1 MQIYQIVILTLLVMF
16 ALLAIKVPVA
26 VSLAGA
32 GGLGLILLQ
41 GFGYASNTLGAA
53 PFTTSASFTLTIIP
67 MFILMGMLAV
77 RANIA
82 ENVFAV
88 ANHFVRRAPGGLGV
102 ATVMACAGFA
112 AVSGSSIGTAATMA
126 KLSVDQMRAKGYP
139 ASLATGIV
147 AIAGTLG
154 VMIPPSTF
162 LVLYA
167 VLAGESV
174 SQMLA
179 AGIIPGLLSALGYIT
194 YIMLVGQRTIRR
206 EAAGDLSEAVD
217 DARAELREK
226 RTSAGA
232 GRAARAMSTDTTVRT
247 AEPRT
252 AAVKA
257 ATAPRPSLRALPWR
271 GVVYIAILFTVVL
284 GGMYSGI
291 FTATESA
298 AMGALAALVILVVEN
313 RRQGVRRI
321 LRAFRISLLDTAE
334 TTAMVF
340 FIVIG
345 SAILSTFFVAAGV
358 TRAIS
363 DWVGALPFP
372 PMLVMALLLLCLV
385 PMGMF
390 LESMSIL
397 VITVPILY
405 PVATEFGFDGI
416 WLGILIVKL
425 IEIGMVTP
433 PVGILTFVVSGTTGV
448 KPETVFRGVLPLV
461 GIDFITTTIL
471 FLFPAITLFLPSL
484 VAR

>member
-194 YIMLVGQRTIRR
+194 YIMVVGQRTIRR
-206 EAAGDLSEAVD
+206 HAGGDLSEAVD

-226 RTSAGA
+226 RESAGA

-257 ATAPRPSLRALPWR
+257 AIAPRPSLRELPWR

-298 AMGALAALVILVVEN
+298 AMGALAALIILVVEN
-313 RRQGVRRI
+313 RRQGGRRI

-405 PVATEFGFDGI
+405 PVAMEFGFDGI

-433 PVGILTFVVSGTTGV
+433 PVGILTFVVAGTTGV

-461 GIDFITTTIL
+461 GIDFVTTTIL